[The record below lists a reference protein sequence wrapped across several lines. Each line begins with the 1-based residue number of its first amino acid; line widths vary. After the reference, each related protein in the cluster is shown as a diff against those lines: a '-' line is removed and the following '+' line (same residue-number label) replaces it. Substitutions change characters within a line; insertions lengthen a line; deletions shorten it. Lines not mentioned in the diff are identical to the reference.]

1 MAVRIR
7 LRRMGAKK
15 QPSYR
20 LVVADSRSP
29 RDGSFI
35 EVIGHYNPRREPPEV
50 VIKEDRALWWL
61 GQGAQPSETAR
72 SLLRQAG
79 VLRRFDEQRREQ
91 ARLQA
96 TASQEG

>member
-1 MAVRIR
+1 
-7 LRRMGAKK
+7 MGAKK

-20 LVVADSRSP
+20 VVVADSRTP
-29 RDGSFI
+29 RDGRFI

-50 VIKEDRALWWL
+50 VIREDRALWWL

-79 VLRRFDEQRREQ
+79 VLQRFEEQRREQ
-91 ARLQA
+91 ARRKA
-96 TASQEG
+96 MASQEG

>member
-20 LVVADSRSP
+20 LVVADSRRP

-35 EVIGHYNPRREPPEV
+35 EVIGHYNPRRESPEV
-50 VIKEDRALWWL
+50 VVKEDRALWWL

-91 ARLQA
+91 ARRQA